1 MPRTTAALFTP
12 LFESNLLSLICYTA
26 FHAFFSSTESSDYTA
41 SIRSALFCSLSVHV
55 ATCFMQLVVSDAGK
69 AETFSFDANNKI
81 SYKHAL
87 AIANVHCCSSALLL
101 LLSLVPFLQVA
112 AFGNE
117 LSSDEIVQPGAS
129 SSSSSRYATSQRVN
143 WMHAIVGASGGWVF
157 SAERKLF
164 VSAGTTLP
172 VMGSLYSGIVLA
184 YLTIMFLVSIYLSY
198 MATPES
204 VSSYLFMEPRF
215 LVVATGFFG
224 FGVAQLVSN
233 TFSSSCADPAA
244 ASAGFAAFVLATCWF
259 DLVAHFCSAGP
270 KVRSLVK
277 WLGLQVLAIVP
288 VFFVISGDVPGTIR
302 ATCGVF
308 CALATVSNAID
319 VVFTVWNP
327 LQLLAN
333 NQPSTGEEAAA
344 EEKAVQPSNGGV
356 PDATQRSSMPSPLS
370 PWLIESP
377 MMTGVNYN
385 LGSSSSSSRAV
396 IAPIGYSSSSSPHSI
411 QQHQQQGQT
420 KKKKHIS

>member
-1 MPRTTAALFTP
+1 
-12 LFESNLLSLICYTA
+12 
-26 FHAFFSSTESSDYTA
+26 
-41 SIRSALFCSLSVHV
+41 
-55 ATCFMQLVVSDAGK
+55 MQLMVSAAGK
-69 AETFSFDANNKI
+69 AETISPDNKI

-101 LLSLVPFLQVA
+101 LLCLVPFLQVA

-117 LSSDEIVQPGAS
+117 LSSEEIVGS
-129 SSSSSRYATSQRVN
+129 SKYATSQRVN
-143 WMHAIVGASGGWVF
+143 WMHAFVGSSGGWVL
-157 SAERKLF
+157 SVEKKLF

-172 VMGSLYSGIVLA
+172 VMGSLYSGIILA

-204 VSSYLFMEPRF
+204 VASYLFMEPRF

-244 ASAGFAAFVLATCWF
+244 ASAGFAAFVVTTCWF

-270 KVRSLVK
+270 KVRSVVK

-288 VFFVISGDVPGTIR
+288 VFFTISGDVPGTIR

-327 LQLLAN
+327 MQLLAN
-333 NQPSTGEEAAA
+333 SQQSTEEEAAV
-344 EEKAVQPSNGGV
+344 EEKAVQQANGGG
-356 PDATQRSSMPSPLS
+356 PDATQRSSMPSSSS

-377 MMTGVNYN
+377 MTTGVNYN
-385 LGSSSSSSRAV
+385 LGSSSSSSSRAV
-396 IAPIGYSSSSSPHSI
+396 IAPIGYASSSPHSI